1 MTKRL
6 TITLSDE
13 ALRRLESYCEM
24 AGVTKGG
31 CIGMLICQTL
41 PPARISSVARVGEAE
56 PAGDEMTPT
65 AAPATSES
73 LPQDPSAQAEAEDDW
88 PFDLDFE
95 E

>member
-1 MTKRL
+1 MTKRI
-6 TITLSDE
+6 TIALSDE

-31 CIGMLICQTL
+31 CIGMLICQAL
-41 PPARISSVARVGEAE
+41 PPARISNTAKADQTGSAVDRVGAS
-56 PAGDEMTPT
+56 DTL
-65 AAPATSES
+65 ATSEPP
-73 LPQDPSAQAEAEDDW
+73 PQDTPAQDEVEDDW

>member
-1 MTKRL
+1 MTRRI
-6 TITLSDE
+6 TIALSDE

-31 CIGMLICQTL
+31 CIGMLICQAL
-41 PPARISSVARVGEAE
+41 PPARISSAAKVDESEPVADGMRVTDATT
-56 PAGDEMTPT
+56 TP
-65 AAPATSES
+65 ES
-73 LPQDPSAQAEAEDDW
+73 LPQDAPDQAEVEDDW